1 MGHYLGKAL
10 RSPRAARRPARPLRQ
25 LARALAILLV
35 AAALVHLPWGA
46 LRRGLAVVTEVRV
59 EGTRYLDAARVVQI
73 AGIHP
78 GDDLFAVSLSRARQA
93 LLLEP
98 RVARARLT
106 RRLPRGIR
114 VEVEERVPV
123 LLVSHGAPWEI
134 DTAGVLL
141 PPLERGVVADVP
153 LLVGASFEGL
163 PAGARVRSPEV
174 TRGLAWVRRLA
185 ERELQLSGQVSE
197 VDVSD
202 PHDTGL
208 TLVTSTRV
216 LAPAWPPSVRRL
228 SALRVVLA
236 DLKQRG
242 TTPEELDLRFENQVI
257 VRPAARSENPHS
269 G

>member
-1 MGHYLGKAL
+1 VARVLAL
-10 RSPRAARRPARPLRQ
+10 
-25 LARALAILLV
+25 LLSV
-35 AAALVHLPWGA
+35 AVLVHLPWAG
-46 LRRGLAVVTEVRV
+46 LRRTFGVVTEVEV
-59 EGTRYLDAARVVQI
+59 EGTRYLDAARVVEV

-98 RVARARLT
+98 RVARARLS

-123 LLVSHGAPWEI
+123 LLVSHGVPWEL
-134 DTAGVLL
+134 DAGGVLL
-141 PPLERGVVADVP
+141 APLEHGVVADVP
-153 LLVGASFEGL
+153 LLVGGSFERL
-163 PAGARVRSPEV
+163 PAGAHVVSPEV
-174 TRGLAWVRRLA
+174 RRGLAWVRTLA
-185 ERELQLSGQVSE
+185 ERELQLCGEVSE

-202 PHDTGL
+202 LHSTGL
-208 TLVTSTRV
+208 TLVTGTRV

-242 TTPEELDLRFENQVI
+242 TTADELDLRFENQVI
-257 VRPAARSENPHS
+257 VRPAARSEDAHS